1 MPVLRIWSIPPSLH
15 WIPILLELDDVS
27 SGSRVRV
34 PRKLQWS
41 CRMGEPSCCPLT
53 LELGGGNTMLSGQAP
68 GQRDP
73 TLGRMS
79 HHWRRKAC
87 MQGWAEEKHP
97 HDLSLPVSFQ
107 TKLSWQLRAAGVD
120 LPSKSGGPNQGLWAM
135 RGRRRNMRAGTP
147 GALCS
152 VSSQGQCR
160 VRQKP
165 AWGS

>member
-1 MPVLRIWSIPPSLH
+1 M
-15 WIPILLELDDVS
+15 ILEPGRKCQFSVFGLFLLLCIGFQSFPELDDVS

-53 LELGGGNTMLSGQAP
+53 LKLGGGNMMLSGQAP
-68 GQRDP
+68 GPRDP

-107 TKLSWQLRAAGVD
+107 TKLSWQLRATGVD
-120 LPSKSGGPNQGLWAM
+120 LPTKSGGPNQGL
-135 RGRRRNMRAGTP
+135 RP
-147 GALCS
+147 
-152 VSSQGQCR
+152 
-160 VRQKP
+160 
-165 AWGS
+165 